1 MESPCPCGCGRSV
14 GFAAR
19 SIAKRAVYIASLLA
33 VPEWMSE
40 RADGVDSRE
49 EWVALLHLGQY
60 YRNTYLAVAHAED
73 DALGDSRA
81 RFGEFRKAADG
92 WEARMLSVARRLRLQ
107 DDEWCATWR
116 GASYQVE
123 VGRAAEVVTVPDATV
138 PDATVPDATV
148 PDARCMFCDSPAG
161 SVEHLWS
168 EWLRKQ
174 LTDRIETTAA
184 NDARLDRLRCEL
196 DRTVDRICATC
207 MQCWLHELDDEA
219 VGILSPMVTGDRTEI
234 SPRQQ
239 AVLVRWATKTA
250 MLVECLC
257 DDAEVPSAAREY
269 LRRGG
274 VHEGTQVLFGHY
286 EGEARILTH
295 DRDLFLDGVHEQ
307 AVAQW
312 TFVIGKVFVQVFA
325 DPSRD
330 RPPEPAA
337 PLTGSLVALVPVHN
351 ETIEWPPPSSIDD
364 TNYDLVRHGT
374 T

>member
-40 RADGVDSRE
+40 RAERLDGRE
-49 EWVALLHLGQY
+49 EWTTLLHLGQY

-81 RFGEFRKAADG
+81 EFSEFRKAADG

-116 GASYQVE
+116 GASYQV
-123 VGRAAEVVTVPDATV
+123 RAGLPAEVMAADETVPDA
-138 PDATVPDATV
+138 P
-148 PDARCMFCDSPAG
+148 CMFCDRPAG
-161 SVEHLWS
+161 SVEHLWP
-168 EWLRKQ
+168 EWLRTHF
-174 LTDRIETTAA
+174 TDQIESTAPD
-184 NDARLDRLRCEL
+184 DARFDRLRCEL
-196 DRTVDRICATC
+196 VRTIDRICAACT
-207 MQCWLHELDDEA
+207 QGWLRQLDDE
-219 VGILSPMVTGDRTEI
+219 VIGILPAMITGDRMGI
-234 SPRQQ
+234 SPRDQ

-250 MLVECLC
+250 MLVAYLSG
-257 DDAEVPSAAREY
+257 DSEVPSAARGY
-269 LRRGG
+269 LRLGA

-286 EGEARILTH
+286 DGDARILTY
-295 DRDLFLDGVHEQ
+295 DRDLFHDGIHEQ
-307 AVAQW
+307 PVAQW
-312 TFVIGKVFVQVFA
+312 SFVVGKVFVQVFA

-337 PLTGSLVALVPVHN
+337 TLTDSLVALVPVHD
-351 ETIEWPPPSSIDD
+351 ERIEWPPPGSIDD
-364 TNYDLVRHGT
+364 TTYDVVRHGT